1 MISYDQDDL
10 DEVAVQRELQ
20 QNVLRVIKFNAYDNK
35 LTLS

>member
-20 QNVLRVIKFNAYDNK
+20 QNVLRVIKFNAYDN
-35 LTLS
+35 TLS